1 MFGMAKSENDVTI
14 DKITIIPKKE
24 IDEAYRNLLNKM
36 LEENQYFGTFQDI
49 DWLNNRIVSGT
60 IRLELNI
67 TDLKHLI

>member
-1 MFGMAKSENDVTI
+1 MAKSENDVII

>member
-1 MFGMAKSENDVTI
+1 MAKSENDVTI
-14 DKITIIPKKE
+14 DNITIIPKKE

>member
-1 MFGMAKSENDVTI
+1 MAYSEKDVVI
-14 DKITIIPKKE
+14 NNITIIPRKE

-36 LEENQYFGTFQDI
+36 LEEDQLFGSFQDI
-49 DWLNNRIVSGT
+49 DWLNNRVVSGT

>member
-1 MFGMAKSENDVTI
+1 MAKSENDVII
-14 DKITIIPKKE
+14 DKITIKPKKE

>member
-1 MFGMAKSENDVTI
+1 MAKSEKDVSV
-14 DKITIIPKKE
+14 DNITIIPKKE

-60 IRLELNI
+60 IRIELDI

>member
-1 MFGMAKSENDVTI
+1 MAKSEKDVTI
-14 DKITIIPKKE
+14 DNITIIPRKE

-49 DWLNNRIVSGT
+49 DWLGNRVVSGT

>member
-1 MFGMAKSENDVTI
+1 MAYSEKDVI
-14 DKITIIPKKE
+14 MNNITIIPRKE

-36 LEENQYFGTFQDI
+36 LEDDQYFGSFQDI

>member
-1 MFGMAKSENDVTI
+1 MAKSEKDVTI
-14 DKITIIPKKE
+14 DKITIIPRKE

>member
-1 MFGMAKSENDVTI
+1 MAKSENDVTI

-49 DWLNNRIVSGT
+49 DWLNNKIVSGT
-60 IRLELNI
+60 IRIELNI